1 MSCSACLDKAVA
13 IMSQSREN
21 IFVFVSI
28 SYLFWDDQKHTSYEV
43 KLLTGATLPTQNATN
58 KNINLK
64 TPKLKKKAKL
74 KIFRFKIY
82 FLKAAHFKVNFQR
95 VVERC
100 SSNKHSEVS
109 IYASLFPFDTRTL
122 AVRFCL

>member
-28 SYLFWDDQKHTSYEV
+28 SYLFWDDQKHTSYENE
-43 KLLTGATLPTQNATN
+43 LLTGATLPTPNATN

-64 TPKLKKKAKL
+64 MHQNFLNKATLTP
-74 KIFRFKIY
+74 
-82 FLKAAHFKVNFQR
+82 VDR
-95 VVERC
+95 VT
-100 SSNKHSEVS
+100 N
-109 IYASLFPFDTRTL
+109 
-122 AVRFCL
+122 